1 MRPGGDIPAG
11 RPSELHTRSG
21 RLSEDL
27 RSSRRGKP
35 KPHTTKRFP
44 ILYCMYTQGFESE
57 WITAIVLTCRNDGGD
72 RHQEEHGGGEGD
84 VALQPTHFLPWP
96 KSSAA
101 R

>member
-1 MRPGGDIPAG
+1 MRPEGDIPAG

-35 KPHTTKRFP
+35 KPHPTKRFPIHKFP

-72 RHQEEHGGGEGD
+72 RHEEEHGGEGD
-84 VALQPTHFLPWP
+84 VALPAPHFHP
-96 KSSAA
+96 
-101 R
+101 